1 MSRCSAD
8 RPRTV
13 ILVTRPRSLSI
24 LLAFA
29 VYAVATV
36 TVFPLFV
43 LIEPQKM
50 FYGNVDSLLILST
63 LEWER
68 VALLTDPTR
77 FFDGLVYFPFKG
89 TMFFTHLMLGALPVY
104 MPVATFFGSSVG
116 FAALVLFTPVLNA
129 MAMFGAGWFL
139 LGRWW
144 PAFIAGFVFAFNP
157 LQMHYSQFAHLA
169 VFWWTPLAIA
179 SWFWFVKKP
188 AWWKF
193 SLAWFLVFIQF
204 ATGVYLGFI
213 ALTCLLALIVAAVL
227 TGQVPWRDGRL
238 VAKSL
243 VGAVAAAALFVPLLS
258 GYLGFWL
265 DHREVRSL
273 TEASGLSA
281 RIQDYMSIANLELR
295 WYEALGRD
303 SGISSLGLPGI
314 SAVVMAVLG
323 ILLGVLT
330 PGRRSV
336 ITALG
341 LSGCVFF
348 VWSLGPDLW
357 WNYERTGVVLPYA
370 WAHASLPGF
379 AVIRNPGFLSLGVM
393 VAVALLAAT
402 GIDQLQHRVI
412 RWRWL
417 VTLIGLFGMVLLV
430 TEFARGP
437 TVVGSIPERP
447 NLTRAMQAVPSSPA
461 VFVPVGSEFN
471 SSEPN
476 VQRLWWSVT
485 GSRVSLINGYS
496 GFEPRGSRYLA
507 RLVDFSTDGTRAG
520 VIEALQSLGVQT
532 FILDRSYMTDEELDR
547 WEHALGQ
554 VDSYPW
560 KTSTDRFVIQN
571 LGGTTPNFRAG
582 WQQIDARMVVDSA
595 TASEQILV
603 PLVLVNTGSVA
614 WRPIGPP
621 VVQRAEIAWRLHDG
635 RDDAIRADI
644 AILPPPV
651 IPAGSVA
658 LALHPVSI
666 RVPEAPGMYDVIV
679 RVDGFELLRTSIRV
693 RASGSMLIVPD
704 LQAEV
709 RLYTSNVCVRTGER
723 AVIQAEVLN
732 TGAIAWDA
740 EHRLGS
746 RWLVP
751 DGRFVMDDLDA
762 LEGRLTVPYDGRDS
776 PWTQIPPGGGY
787 VFEGPIPTPTDP
799 GTYEVRVG
807 MVKEQVRWFGNQT
820 VSVVVRASGDACQ

>member
-1 MSRCSAD
+1 MILAA
-8 RPRTV
+8 RPHR
-13 ILVTRPRSLSI
+13 RSI

-36 TVFPLFV
+36 TVFPLSV
-43 LIEPQKM
+43 LIEPQKI
-50 FYGNVDSLLILST
+50 FYGNVDSLLILAT

-77 FFDGLVYFPFKG
+77 LFDGLVYFPFKG

-116 FAALVLFTPVLNA
+116 FAALVLLTPVLNA

-157 LQMHYSQFAHLA
+157 LQMHYTQFAHLA

-179 SWFWFVKKP
+179 SWFWFIKKP
-188 AWWKF
+188 VWWKF

-213 ALTCLLALIVAAVL
+213 ALTCLLSLIVAAVFA
-227 TGQVPWRDGRL
+227 GQVPWRDGRL

-243 VGAVAAAALFVPLLS
+243 VGAGVAAALFVPLLS

-273 TEASGLSA
+273 AEASGLSA
-281 RIQDYMSIANLELR
+281 RIQDYMSIANQELR

-303 SGISSLGLPGI
+303 RGISSLGVPGI

-323 ILLGVLT
+323 IFFGVLT
-330 PGRRSV
+330 PGLRSV
-336 ITALG
+336 ITSLG
-341 LSGCVFF
+341 LFGCVLF

-370 WAHASLPGF
+370 WAHAHLPGF
-379 AVIRNPGFLSLGVM
+379 AVIRNPAFLSLGVM
-393 VAVALLAAT
+393 VAVAFLAAM
-402 GIDQLQHRVI
+402 GIDQVQRRVV

-417 VTLIGLFGMVLLV
+417 VTVIGLLGMSLLV
-430 TEFARGP
+430 GEFARTP
-437 TVVGSIPERP
+437 TIIGSIPERL
-447 NLTRAMQAVPSSPA
+447 NLTRAMQVVPKSPS

-476 VQRLWWSVT
+476 VQRLWWSVR
-485 GSRVSLINGYS
+485 GSRVALINGYS
-496 GFEPRGSRYLA
+496 GFEPQGSKYLA
-507 RLVDFSTDGTRAG
+507 RLVDFSTDGTRKE
-520 VIEALQSLGVQT
+520 VIEALRILGVQT
-532 FILDRSYMTDEELDR
+532 FILDRGHMTDEEIDR
-547 WEHALGQ
+547 WGHALGR
-554 VDSYPW
+554 VDASPRYA
-560 KTSTDRFVIQN
+560 STDRFVVQHI
-571 LGGTTPNFRAG
+571 GGTTPRFRAG
-582 WQQIDARMVVDSA
+582 WQQIDARMVVESA
-595 TASEQILV
+595 IASERILV
-603 PLVLVNTGSVA
+603 PFVLVNTGSVA
-614 WRPIGPP
+614 WRPIGRP
-621 VVQRAEIAWRLHDG
+621 VVQRAEISWRLQG
-635 RDDAIRADI
+635 SGEDAVRADI
-644 AILPPPV
+644 SILPPPV
-651 IPAGSVA
+651 IPAGSVSQV
-658 LALHPVSI
+658 LHPVSV
-666 RVPEAPGMYDVIV
+666 RVPEAPGMYDVVV
-679 RVDGFELLRTSIRV
+679 RVDGFELIRTSIRV
-693 RASGSMLIVPD
+693 RASGSKLLSPD

-709 RLYTSNVCVRTGER
+709 RLYTSNACVRSGER
-723 AVIQAEVLN
+723 VVIQAEVIN

-740 EHRLGS
+740 QHRLGF

-762 LEGRLTVPYDGRDS
+762 LEGRLTVSYDEQDS
-776 PWTQIPPGGGY
+776 PWIQIPPGSGY
-787 VFEGPIPTPTDP
+787 LFEGPIPTPIDP
-799 GTYEVRVG
+799 GTYKVRVG

-820 VSVVVRASGDACQ
+820 VSVLVRPSGDPCQ

>member
-1 MSRCSAD
+1 MK
-8 RPRTV
+8 
-13 ILVTRPRSLSI
+13 LVTRPRGLSI

-29 VYAVATV
+29 VYAVATL
-36 TVFPLFV
+36 TVFPLSV
-43 LIEPQKM
+43 LIEPQKI
-50 FYGNVDSLLILST
+50 FYGNVDSLLILAT

-77 FFDGLVYFPFKG
+77 LFDGLVYFPFKG

-116 FAALVLFTPVLNA
+116 FAALVLVTPVLNA

-157 LQMHYSQFAHLA
+157 LQMHYTQFAHLA

-188 AWWKF
+188 VWWKF
-193 SLAWFLVFIQF
+193 SLAWFLVFVQF

-213 ALTCLLALIVAAVL
+213 ALTCLLALIVATVV

-238 VAKSL
+238 VVKSV
-243 VGAVAAAALFVPLLS
+243 VGAGAAAALFVPLLS

-265 DHREVRSL
+265 DHREIRSL
-273 TEASGLSA
+273 SEASGLSA

-295 WYEALGRD
+295 WYEALGKDR
-303 SGISSLGLPGI
+303 GISGLGFPGI

-323 ILLGVLT
+323 LLLGVSV

-336 ITALG
+336 ITSLG
-341 LSGCVFF
+341 LAGCVFF

-370 WAHASLPGF
+370 WAHGFLPGF
-379 AVIRNPGFLSLGVM
+379 AVIRNPAFLSLGVM
-393 VAVALLAAT
+393 VAVAFLAAM
-402 GIDQLQHRVI
+402 GIDQVQRKMV
-412 RWRWL
+412 RWRWFA
-417 VTLIGLFGMVLLV
+417 TLIGLCGMVLLV
-430 TEFARGP
+430 AEFSRIP
-437 TVVGSIPERP
+437 TIVGSIPERH
-447 NLTRAMQAVPSSPA
+447 NLTRAMQVVPRSPS

-476 VQRLWWSVT
+476 VQRIWWSVK

-496 GFEPRGSRYLA
+496 GFEPQGSTYLA

-532 FILDRSYMTDEELDR
+532 FILDRGHMTDEEIDR
-547 WEHALGQ
+547 WEYALGH
-554 VDSYPW
+554 VDASPW
-560 KTSTDRFVIQN
+560 QASTDRFVIQH
-571 LGGTTPNFRAG
+571 LGDKAPHFRSG

-595 TASEQILV
+595 TASERILV
-603 PLVLVNTGSVA
+603 PLVLVNTGAVA

-621 VVQRAEIAWRLHDG
+621 VVQRAEIAWWLHGAPDH
-635 RDDAIRADI
+635 AIREDI
-644 AILPPPV
+644 SILPPPV
-651 IPAGSVA
+651 IPAGSVSQ
-658 LALHPVSI
+658 ALHSLSI

-679 RVDGFELLRTSIRV
+679 QVDGFELLRTSIRV
-693 RASGSMLIVPD
+693 RASGSRLLAPD
-704 LQAEV
+704 LQAEF
-709 RLYTSNVCVRTGER
+709 RLYTSNACVRSGER
-723 AVIQAEVLN
+723 VVIQAEVLN
-732 TGAIAWDA
+732 TGAIAWDR
-740 EHRLGS
+740 EYRLGS
-746 RWLVP
+746 QWRVP
-751 DGRFVMDDLDA
+751 DGRFVMDDLDV
-762 LEGRLTVPYDGRDS
+762 LEGRLTVPYDEQDS
-776 PWTQIPPGGGY
+776 PWIQIPPGGGY

-799 GTYEVRVG
+799 GAYEVRIG

>member
-1 MSRCSAD
+1 VFRAD

-13 ILVTRPRSLSI
+13 ILVARPRGLSI

-36 TVFPLFV
+36 TVFPLFA
-43 LIEPQKM
+43 LIEPQKI
-50 FYGNVDSLLILST
+50 FYGNVDSLLILAT

-68 VALLTDPTR
+68 IALLTDPSR
-77 FFDGLVYFPFKG
+77 LFDGLVYFPFNG
-89 TMFFTHLMLGALPVY
+89 TMFFTHLMLGALPIYV
-104 MPVATFFGSSVG
+104 PVATFFGSSVG
-116 FAALVLFTPVLNA
+116 FAALVLFSPVLNA

-144 PAFIAGFVFAFNP
+144 PALIAGFVFAFNP

-188 AWWKF
+188 TWWKF

-213 ALTCLLALIVAAVL
+213 ALTCLLVLIVAAVL

-238 VAKSL
+238 VTQSL
-243 VGAVAAAALFVPLLS
+243 VGSVVAAALFAPLFS

-273 TEASGLSA
+273 AEASGLSA

-295 WYEALGRD
+295 WYDALGRD
-303 SGISSLGLPGI
+303 RGISSLGFPGI
-314 SAVVMAVLG
+314 SAVAMAVLG

-336 ITALG
+336 IVSLG
-341 LSGCVFF
+341 LAGCALF

-402 GIDQLQHRVI
+402 GIDQAQRKVV

-430 TEFARGP
+430 AEFARRP
-437 TVVGSIPERP
+437 TIVGSIPERP
-447 NLTRAMQAVPSSPA
+447 KLTRAMQAVPSSPA

-476 VQRLWWSVT
+476 VQRLWWSVR

-496 GFEPRGSRYLA
+496 GFEPRGSKYLA

-532 FILDRSYMTDEELDR
+532 FIFDRGYMTQEELDR
-547 WEHALGQ
+547 WEHALGR
-554 VDSYPW
+554 VDAYPW
-560 KTSTDRFVIQN
+560 QTSTDRFVIQH
-571 LGGTTPNFRAG
+571 LGGTNPQFRAG
-582 WQQIDARMVVDSA
+582 WRHIDARMVVDSA
-595 TASEQILV
+595 TASERILV
-603 PLVLVNTGSVA
+603 PLVLVNTGAVA

-621 VVQRAEIAWRLHDG
+621 VVQRAEIAWRLHGG
-635 RDDAIRADI
+635 RDDAIREDVS
-644 AILPPPV
+644 LLSPPV
-651 IPAGSVA
+651 IPAGSFAQA
-658 LALHPVSI
+658 LYPLEIH
-666 RVPEAPGMYDVIV
+666 VPEDAGMYDVIV

-693 RASGSMLIVPD
+693 RALGSTLPAPD

-709 RLYTSNVCVRTGER
+709 QLYTSNACVRSGER
-723 AVIQAEVLN
+723 VVIQAEVLN
-732 TGAIAWDA
+732 TGAMAWDA
-740 EHRLGS
+740 EYRLGS
-746 RWLVP
+746 GWLVP

-762 LEGRLTVPYDGRDS
+762 LEGRLTVPYDDPDT
-776 PWTQIPPGGGY
+776 PWVQIPPGGGY
-787 VFEGPIPTPTDP
+787 VFEGPIPTPIDP
-799 GTYEVRVG
+799 GTYALRVG
-807 MVKEQVRWFGNQT
+807 MVKEQVGWFGNQT
-820 VSVVVRASGDACQ
+820 ISVVVRPSGDACQ